1 MSFVRA
7 DDSLRAAK
15 LWLSY
20 YDFQNMNYGSEE
32 LNQYAK
38 TLPTSFFATAHLNS
52 QLRPSYTNSTDVRFS
67 FDYPNYV
74 TYTIWYY
81 AKGNSGY
88 FKVKRGS
95 KILPGWFRT
104 EEDVAKHLKSL
115 FTDRIVSKH
124 LIPAVEASYERS
136 KRVRKDAEE
145 LEKQRFESDPKNWT
159 SEKRV
164 RTYVELKEYLSTTT
178 DQYSDDNSVYTAWS
192 NRGRLFED
200 LKKVMSEEEIR
211 LAESEV

>member
-1 MSFVRA
+1 MSFDRA
-7 DDSLRAAK
+7 EDSLRAAK

-20 YDFQNMNYGSEE
+20 YDFQNMNFGSEE

-38 TLPTSFFATAHLNS
+38 KLPDSFFATAHLNS

-88 FKVKRGS
+88 FKVKRGA
-95 KILPGWFRT
+95 KVLPGWFRT
-104 EEDVAKHLKSL
+104 EEELAKHLKSL

-124 LIPAVEASYERS
+124 LIPAVEASYEWHLRD
-136 KRVRKDAEE
+136 RRAAEE
-145 LEKQRFESDPKNWT
+145 MNKKLFEADPKNWT

-164 RTYVELKEYLSTTT
+164 NRYVELKRYLSNTT

-192 NRGRLFED
+192 NSGRFFED

-211 LAESEV
+211 LAESKV

>member
-7 DDSLRAAK
+7 DDSLRAADM
-15 LWLSY
+15 WLSS
-20 YDFQNMNYGSEE
+20 YDFQNMDYGSEE
-32 LNQYAK
+32 LNSYAK
-38 TLPTSFFATAHLNS
+38 TLPTSFFASAHLNS

-95 KILPGWFRT
+95 KVLPGWFRT
-104 EEDVAKHLKSL
+104 EEELAKHLKSL

-124 LIPAVEASYERS
+124 LIPAVEVSYERS
-136 KRVRKDAEE
+136 KRARKDAEE
-145 LEKQRFESDPKNWT
+145 LEKHRFESDPKNWT

>member
-1 MSFVRA
+1 MSFDRA
-7 DDSLRAAK
+7 EDSLRAAK

-81 AKGNSGY
+81 AKGSGGY

-95 KILPGWFRT
+95 KVLPGWFRT
-104 EEDVAKHLKSL
+104 EEELANHLKSL
-115 FTDRIVSKH
+115 FTDRIVSNH

-136 KRVRKDAEE
+136 KKTNEDTKEMQKRM
-145 LEKQRFESDPKNWT
+145 FEADPQNWP
-159 SEKRV
+159 SEKKV
-164 RTYVELKEYLSTTT
+164 RTYADLRVYLSNTT

-192 NRGRLFED
+192 DRSRLFED
-200 LKKVMSEEEIR
+200 LKKVMSEEEIQ
-211 LAESEV
+211 LAESKV